1 MSVRLHH
8 YIIRRIIY
16 AIPTLIGLS
25 IIVFT
30 LTRMIG
36 DPVAIYVTLD
46 TPPEMIERIREIY
59 HFNDPIHVQY
69 FYWLQGVLKGD
80 LGYSELVGRPVLK
93 AMLAFFPA
101 SAEIAIFSIT
111 LALIV
116 GIKMGTTSAVNRDT
130 WKDHATRFVSISG
143 RCLPVFWLALVLL
156 FFFYSVLNLITPGR
170 LSLQVFINHMPPM
183 GNFKFYTGLLTIDSI
198 INRNWIVLMDA
209 IKHLIP
215 PVITQILIQMA
226 VITRVLRSSMLEE
239 LSKKYIVTGYA
250 KGLDE
255 KTVIKRYARKNA
267 LIPLVT
273 IAGLQFVVILSG
285 VVLTESVFA
294 WPGVGRFMASAC
306 LALDHGAILG
316 FTLVIGVLFV
326 VVNLVVDIL
335 YAYINPRIRL
345 E

>member
-1 MSVRLHH
+1 M
-8 YIIRRIIY
+8 Y

-25 IIVFT
+25 IIVFAI
-30 LTRMIG
+30 TRMIG

-101 SAEIAIFSIT
+101 SAEIAIISIT
-111 LALIV
+111 FALIA
-116 GIKMGTTSAVNRDT
+116 GIKMGTISAVNRGT
-130 WKDHATRFVSISG
+130 WVDHVTRFVSISG
-143 RCLPVFWLALVLL
+143 RCLPVFWVALILL
-156 FFFYSVLNLITPGR
+156 FFFYSVLNFTSPGR
-170 LSLQVFINHMPPM
+170 LSLGVFTTQMPPF
-183 GNFKFYTGLLTIDSI
+183 GSFKSYTGLLTIDSI
-198 INRNWIVLMDA
+198 LNRNWVVFVDA
-209 IKHLIP
+209 VKHLIP

-239 LSKKYIVTGYA
+239 LSKQYIVTGYS
-250 KGLDE
+250 KGLDK
-255 KTVIKRYARKNA
+255 KTIIKRYARKNA

-316 FTLVIGVLFV
+316 FTLVIGIFFV

-335 YAYINPRIRL
+335 YAYINPRIKL

>member
-8 YIIRRIIY
+8 YIIRRILY

-25 IIVFT
+25 IIIFA
-30 LTRMIG
+30 LTRLIG

-46 TPPEMIERIREIY
+46 TPPEMVERIRELY
-59 HFNDPIHVQY
+59 HFNDPIHIQY
-69 FYWLQGVLKGD
+69 FYWLQGILKGD

-111 LALIV
+111 FALLI
-116 GIKMGTTSAVNRDT
+116 GIKLGTISAVNRET
-130 WKDHATRFVSISG
+130 WIDHASRFVSISG
-143 RCLPVFWLALVLL
+143 RCMPVFWLALVLL
-156 FFFYSVLNLITPGR
+156 FFFYSVLNFIPPGR
-170 LSLQVFINHMPPM
+170 LSLGVFTTQMPPL
-183 GNFKFYTGLLTIDSI
+183 GSFKYYTGLLVVDSI
-198 INRNWIVLMDA
+198 LNRNWVVFVDA
-209 IKHLIP
+209 VKHLIP
-215 PVITQILIQMA
+215 PVITQTLIQMA

-239 LSKKYIVTGYA
+239 LGKKYIVTGYS
-250 KGLDE
+250 KGLDK
-255 KTVIKRYARKNA
+255 KTIINRYARKNA

-273 IAGLQFVVILSG
+273 IAGLQFVVILTG

-306 LALDHGAILG
+306 LALDHGAIMG
-316 FTLVIGVLFV
+316 FTLFIGVLFV
-326 VVNLVVDIL
+326 VVNLFVDIL
-335 YAYINPRIRL
+335 YAYINPKIRL

>member
-8 YIIRRIIY
+8 YIIRRILY
-16 AIPTLIGLS
+16 AIPTLLGLS
-25 IIVFT
+25 IIIFA

-46 TPPEMIERIREIY
+46 TPPEMVERIREIY
-59 HFNDPIHVQY
+59 HFNDPIHIQY
-69 FYWLQGVLKGD
+69 FYWIQGVLKGD
-80 LGYSELVGRPVLK
+80 LGYSELVGRPVLQ

-101 SAEIAIFSIT
+101 SAEIALFSVT
-111 LALIV
+111 SALIV
-116 GIKMGTTSAVNRDT
+116 GIKLGTTSAVNRET
-130 WKDHATRFVSISG
+130 WIDHATRFVSISG

-156 FFFYSVLNLITPGR
+156 FFFYSVLQFVRPGR
-170 LSLQVFINHMPPM
+170 LSLDVFVNHMPPL
-183 GNFKFYTGLLTIDSI
+183 GSFRFYTGLLTVDSI
-198 INRNWIVLMDA
+198 INRNWVVFVDA
-209 IKHLIP
+209 VKHLIP

-226 VITRVLRSSMLEE
+226 VIARVLRSSMLEE
-239 LSKKYIVTGYA
+239 LGKKYIITGYS

-255 KTVIKRYARKNA
+255 KTIIKRYARKNA
-267 LIPLVT
+267 MIPLVT

-316 FTLVIGVLFV
+316 FTLIIGVLFV